1 MMYLTVNYSNLPSN
15 EVEVEQYKIEL
26 KFNNRI
32 ELVFDLEG
40 NFDYIL
46 I

>member
-1 MMYLTVNYSNLPSN
+1 MMYLAANYSNLPSN
-15 EVEVEQYKIEL
+15 EVEVEQHKIEL

>member
-1 MMYLTVNYSNLPSN
+1 MYLAANYSNLPSN
-15 EVEVEQYKIEL
+15 EVEVEQHIIEL

-32 ELVFDLEG
+32 ELVLDFEG